1 MSVRASIER
10 SRLGAPSGV
19 LIQQPDGSALGEMPG
34 CHCKTKPLPLPPV
47 SPPQRSSW
55 QGASAAEF
63 TFNEKTNADLAK
75 KLKIPVYFAVPKST
89 WAKLPDIKTTDKLV
103 EFKHPDGIKAKGDVG
118 LRLVVAKRSGLSAR
132 LGKSGLLQTG
142 DIMLTFRSEW
152 GGAGAYPNIQ
162 MGISHTGF
170 AYVDAKG
177 NLRNLDNPMDGEYVG
192 PGNLTSEHYRTLNFL
207 HIIRPR
213 NLTDAQKAN
222 LLAWATKLN
231 ASAGKVYP
239 SQISFNQDYNKPK
252 YQSGRP
258 LDFVKDVRRR
268 SRSARAILR
277 QAARHVLLRVRV
289 LAAVA
294 AQLRSGEGCRG
305 LQGQPRAVLRQGAD
319 GADEGDG
326 QRPAAARPQLLLRP
340 RRRSAAGHRPDG
352 AVRRGAQADHR
363 QHLRREP
370 VGPRED
376 VGRPSHRSPSRC
388 SRSSRS

>member
-1 MSVRASIER
+1 MSLQNKAVAV
-10 SRLGAPSGV
+10 AACFAAA
-19 LIQQPDGSALGEMPG
+19 AL
-34 CHCKTKPLPLPPV
+34 
-47 SPPQRSSW
+47 SW
-55 QGASAAEF
+55 QGASAADF

-103 EFKHPDGIKAKGDVG
+103 EFRHPDGLKAKGDVG

-170 AYVDAKG
+170 AYIDAKG

-213 NLTDAQKAN
+213 NLTDTQKAN

-239 SQISFNQDYNKPK
+239 SQISFNQDYQKPK
-252 YQSGRP
+252 YQSGGMS
-258 LDFVKDVRRR
+258 FVKDVG
-268 SRSARAILR
+268 AIALGQGHPR
-277 QAARHVLLRVRV
+277 QATRHVLLRVRV

-294 AQLRSGEGCRG
+294 TQLRSGEGCRRRS
-305 LQGQPRAVLRQGAD
+305 RAA
-319 GADEGDG
+319 AC
-326 QRPAAARPQLLLRP
+326 RPA
-340 RRRSAAGHRPDG
+340 
-352 AVRRGAQADHR
+352 
-363 QHLRREP
+363 
-370 VGPRED
+370 
-376 VGRPSHRSPSRC
+376 
-388 SRSSRS
+388 SRSRWSR

>member
-1 MSVRASIER
+1 MSLQNKAVAV
-10 SRLGAPSGV
+10 AACFAAA
-19 LIQQPDGSALGEMPG
+19 AL
-34 CHCKTKPLPLPPV
+34 
-47 SPPQRSSW
+47 SW
-55 QGASAAEF
+55 HSASAADF

-103 EFKHPDGIKAKGDVG
+103 EFKHPDGMKAKGDVG

-170 AYVDAKG
+170 AYIDKNG

-231 ASAGKVYP
+231 AGAGKLYP
-239 SQISFNQDYNKPK
+239 SQISFNQDYQKPK
-252 YQSGRP
+252 ISVDAECRSS
-258 LDFVKDVRRR
+258 RTSAR
-268 SRSARAILR
+268 SRSARTSPASR
-277 QAARHVLLRVRV
+277 STCTAR
-289 LAAVA
+289 
-294 AQLRSGEGCRG
+294 SSC
-305 LQGQPRAVLRQGAD
+305 
-319 GADEGDG
+319 
-326 QRPAAARPQLLLRP
+326 
-340 RRRSAAGHRPDG
+340 
-352 AVRRGAQADHR
+352 
-363 QHLRREP
+363 
-370 VGPRED
+370 
-376 VGRPSHRSPSRC
+376 SRC
-388 SRSSRS
+388 CRCATATR